1 MKVKTILLLFFCLLI
16 TPRLIL
22 AHGGGHKEEKQ
33 TTSLAEK
40 NTSLNDSIYSVDVGK
55 NTELPSIESSPLMDS
70 PFSNNSLSDNSLKNI
85 DPNEIVIVL
94 FHVPWC
100 GHCKKFVPQ
109 WPKITEGLPDDING
123 VNVKTVKI
131 DCEERK
137 DLAKKYGIRAF
148 PTIKFL
154 YQNQVI
160 KHIGD
165 RTLSGIK
172 SKLESVANI

>member
-1 MKVKTILLLFFCLLI
+1 MECRHRLGNFLRGSLVARVVLVILCCIFVFMLQKFALRFLVLEGF
-16 TPRLIL
+16 
-22 AHGGGHKEEKQ
+22 A
-33 TTSLAEK
+33 S
-40 NTSLNDSIYSVDVGK
+40 
-55 NTELPSIESSPLMDS
+55 
-70 PFSNNSLSDNSLKNI
+70 SLSDNSLKNI